1 MEDTT
6 VTTESTGALALY
18 TNRATIEDFL
28 QNVRKEVESHVPD
41 ISTEK
46 GRKAIASL
54 AYKVSQTKSA
64 ADKKR
69 LELTADLRARVSE
82 INELGGVV
90 TTELEKLRDQA
101 RRPLTEWEEKEE
113 KRVDACKEA
122 IAILKD
128 KLTST
133 ADLGEFTLN
142 ASLQHATTMVI
153 EMPAFAD
160 FLDEARAA
168 QNAAIEHLTRQI
180 ATAKQLAEQAAELAR
195 MREVQA
201 ENERKEQERLAKE
214 AAENAERE
222 RQAQAERD
230 RIEQERLQKERE
242 EAEAERIRVAAE
254 TARKEAEEKAERER
268 KEADEKRE
276 AEHKAALAKAEQD
289 RLDEISRMEAKA
301 KAEREAAEAEAA
313 RKVAELETE
322 ARRKQEEAEA
332 ETLRLRIAEQD
343 RLAKVA
349 REQAE
354 ADAREKNAQ
363 HRAAIRSKAMLDLVS
378 LCDLSTDEA
387 GKVFDAIAVG
397 IVSNISV
404 QF

>member
-1 MEDTT
+1 MTDQT
-6 VTTESTGALALY
+6 VATESTGALALY
-18 TNRATIEDFL
+18 TSRATIEDFL
-28 QNVRKEVESHVPD
+28 QNVRQEVESHVPD

-69 LELTADLRARVSE
+69 LELTAGLRAEVDK

-90 TTELEKLRDQA
+90 TKELEKIRDQA

-168 QNAAIEHLTRQI
+168 QTAAIEHLTRQI

-276 AEHKAALAKAEQD
+276 AEHKAALAKAEEE
-289 RLDEISRMEAKA
+289 RLAEVARVEAKA
-301 KAEREAAEAEAA
+301 RAEREAAEAEA
-313 RKVAELETE
+313 L
-322 ARRKQEEAEA
+322 RKQQEAEA
-332 ETLRLRIAEQD
+332 ETARLRKAEED
-343 RLAKVA
+343 RLAQVA

-354 ADAREKNAQ
+354 AEAREKNAQ